1 MEIRDKVALVT
12 GSTRG
17 IGRAIGEKLCR
28 LGSVV
33 YFNSHNSRDKGIKLQ
48 AEFQQDGLKA
58 FYVECDV
65 SSEEE
70 VRNIFEVIKN
80 EQGRLDIFINNA
92 SIYRKDE
99 PDYENYSEIH
109 KVNGYG
115 YFLCSLL
122 ASQMMEAGKIVN
134 ISSIYGINPDQ
145 DSILASGVKA
155 EVEAYTKAFA
165 KKLKGRIEVNSVAP
179 GYTETPLLKAS
190 LSQDFID
197 NVVSKI
203 PIGRL
208 VRPDEIAEAVISLIQ
223 NDGITGQTIVVDGG
237 YTL

>member
-1 MEIRDKVALVT
+1 MWSFSFAND
-12 GSTRG
+12 
-17 IGRAIGEKLCR
+17 
-28 LGSVV
+28 
-33 YFNSHNSRDKGIKLQ
+33 
-48 AEFQQDGLKA
+48 
-58 FYVECDV
+58 
-65 SSEEE
+65 E
-70 VRNIFEVIKN
+70 VW
-80 EQGRLDIFINNA
+80 
-92 SIYRKDE
+92 KD
-99 PDYENYSEIH
+99 
-109 KVNGYG
+109 
-115 YFLCSLL
+115 
-122 ASQMMEAGKIVN
+122 VN

-165 KKLKGRIEVNSVAP
+165 KKLKGRIGVNSIAP

-190 LSQDFID
+190 LSRDFID

-208 VRPDEIAEAVISLIQ
+208 VKPDEIAEAVISLIH

>member
-28 LGSVV
+28 LGAVV
-33 YFNSHNSRDKGIKLQ
+33 YFNSHDSTDEGTKLQ
-48 AEFQQDGLKA
+48 EEIQQAGLKA
-58 FYVECDV
+58 VYVIGDV

-70 VRNIFEVIKN
+70 VRKIFETIKN
-80 EQGRLDIFINNA
+80 EQGRLDILVNNA
-92 SIYRKDE
+92 GIYQKDE
-99 PDYENYSEIH
+99 SDYENYSAIH

-115 YFLCSLL
+115 YFLCGLL
-122 ASQMMEAGKIVN
+122 ASQIMDAGKIIN
-134 ISSIYGINPDQ
+134 ISSIYGVNPDQ

-165 KKLKGRIEVNSVAP
+165 KKLKGKVEVNSIAP
-179 GYTETPLLKAS
+179 GYTETPLLRAS
-190 LSQDFID
+190 LSQDFIET
-197 NVVSKI
+197 VVSNT

-208 VRPDEIAEAVISLIQ
+208 VKPEEIAEAVVSLIQ